1 MGCHIVLH
9 GRARNKIRLLECIMT
24 TLDISLNAMA
34 KIKEINKDKVQQ
46 MDNQMKIHYSQ
57 DVSIRYRYR
66 KVKSVIDALG
76 VQVA

>member
-1 MGCHIVLH
+1 
-9 GRARNKIRLLECIMT
+9 
-24 TLDISLNAMA
+24 MA